1 MEKIIL
7 GIDPG
12 SHYLGVGC
20 LQKSG
25 NRLVFI
31 AAEAIKAPQKES
43 LYPRLEV
50 IAERLEVLLDLWKP
64 HEVAVEDLFH
74 SINARSA
81 FRLGIARGVA
91 IGACLKRRLPIF
103 EYAPALVKSTVTGSG
118 RADKDQ
124 VRKMVEL
131 TLRAKID
138 LRHDAT
144 DALAVAIC
152 HASHI
157 RLETIVTSARLDL
170 PR

>member
-12 SHYLGVGC
+12 SNFLGVGC
-20 LQKSG
+20 LHKRG
-25 NRLVFI
+25 NTLTLI
-31 AAEAIKAPQKES
+31 AAEAIAAPRSES
-43 LYPRLEV
+43 IYPRLEI
-50 IAERLEVLLDLWKP
+50 IAARLEILLDLWKP
-64 HEVAVEDLFH
+64 QEVAVEDMFFAK
-74 SINARSA
+74 NARSA
-81 FRLGIARGVA
+81 FKLGIARGVA
-91 IGACLKRRLPIF
+91 IGACLKRKIPIF
-103 EYAPALVKSTVTGSG
+103 EYAPTLVKSVVTGYG
-118 RADKDQ
+118 RAEKEQ

-152 HASHI
+152 HASHM
-157 RLETIVTSARLDL
+157 RLESIATSARLDL